1 MTRHKIMTVF
11 PWMPFEKS
19 TVPVPYRTHDILG
32 RLAAYF
38 CFQIH
43 HPHVWKFAGTVPVP
57 VLYLYW
63 YRIHRSYF
71 IIFTKNFPTR
81 MEICWYR

>member
-57 VLYLYW
+57 VPLLVPYPPVLF
-63 YRIHRSYF
+63 HYF
-71 IIFTKNFPTR
+71 YKKLSHTYGNL
-81 MEICWYR
+81 